1 MIVRNAAINI
11 SKIDRN
17 LADEIVTALL
27 KLRKWS
33 YFQMVKGNAIVI
45 ITELVSFIVIRTD
58 NVLGIFEKTAVSIV
72 NFFSTNYE
80 KVREASLLQNEATFL

>member
-1 MIVRNAAINI
+1 
-11 SKIDRN
+11 
-17 LADEIVTALL
+17 
-27 KLRKWS
+27 
-33 YFQMVKGNAIVI
+33 MVKGNAIVI

-72 NFFSTNYE
+72 NFFPTNYE